1 MPTFWIFF
9 LKKRAFT
16 YMLMCVLSLGGVYA
30 LLAIPKESAPE
41 VVVPIGIVVSTLR
54 GASATDI
61 EQLLTK
67 EIESEAANIENVDKI
82 TSTSGQGVSSVTVQ
96 FVAKADIDK
105 SIQDLKDAVDRA
117 KLTFPNEADEPQVL
131 QVNFADQPILMV
143 SVSADLSP
151 ALFAKLGDDLET
163 ELRKVSGV
171 SKVVVSGTRKHQV
184 QVVVRKEALTTYGVR
199 MDQVV
204 AALQSANVSMP
215 IGSITVADI
224 DYPLTFAGEITDPA
238 SVQDIVVATNAGA
251 PVYLRDVA
259 AVIDGLAPPSTI
271 SRASVNG
278 EPASNALTLN
288 IYKKSGGDVTQ
299 IADAAVARLE
309 ELKQTTLAGAQVV
322 VSYNSG
328 ELVQKDL
335 SELTRVGLETVLLV
349 LLVLLITIGWR
360 EAVVAALSIPL
371 SFVIAFIGLYVS
383 GNTINFVSLFSLILA
398 IGILVD
404 SGIVVTEAIHTRLAR
419 LGNGYDAAVASIRE
433 YAWPLIA
440 GTVATIAVFA
450 PLFFLSGIVGKF
462 ISSIPFTVIFV
473 LVASIFVALGMVP
486 LLALLFTK
494 HSAPNR
500 LEVLQEEYAVRAQT
514 WYKNFLRAFLSD
526 RKKQNWLLSL
536 LGVGFVLSLA
546 LPVAGFVKVEFFPQ
560 DDQDFVYIE
569 VERLQGTPLLQT
581 DKSTREV
588 EEFLYTNPY
597 VESFVTTVGAGSSFN
612 QSGGGSNTKVAN
624 ITVLLPKD
632 RSKTS
637 TEIVQ
642 LLRTELAAVTTATI
656 RVEEASGGPSSG
668 TPVSIAFT
676 GDDLPALTEAANKAE
691 IVLAGIPGAIDVQS
705 SVRDNGT
712 QFTIE
717 VDRAKAASVG
727 LSAAQVAQALRIAVS
742 GSTATTI
749 KTPQDDIDVVVKM
762 NLNAAYV
769 HPEDTNKTT
778 IDSLKQIPL
787 STPTGTV
794 LLGSLITASADESRA
809 AITHTDQKR
818 VVTVTSKLATG
829 ANALEVTNEFKKQI
843 AAAGLPSGV
852 TADYGGESEDV
863 NQSFA
868 EMGLALL
875 AGMALMLGIL
885 VLSFNSFR
893 YTMYLLLTI
902 PLSLIGV
909 LAGLA
914 LSGMAL
920 SFSSLL
926 GVIALAGVIINHAII
941 LLDSV
946 IHKLQN
952 EAHLGLKEGI
962 VEAAAVRLRP
972 IVLTTITTVVGM
984 IPLAG
989 ASSLWGP
996 LAFTIMF
1003 GLTFAMILTLVMVPV
1018 LFYRWPGSGV
1028 PAK

>member
-1 MPTFWIFF
+1 
-9 LKKRAFT
+9 
-16 YMLMCVLSLGGVYA
+16 MLMCVLSLGGVYA

-271 SRASVNG
+271 SRASVGG

-546 LPVAGFVKVEFFPQ
+546 LPVAGLVKVEFFPQ

-612 QSGGGSNTKVAN
+612 QSGGGSNTKTAN

>member
-1 MPTFWIFF
+1 
-9 LKKRAFT
+9 
-16 YMLMCVLSLGGVYA
+16 MLMCVLSLGGLYA

-54 GASATDI
+54 GASATDV

-117 KLTFPNEADEPQVL
+117 KIKFPNEADEPQVL

-184 QVVVRKEALTTYGVR
+184 QVVVRKEALTTYSVR
-199 MDQVV
+199 MDQII

-224 DYPLTFAGEITDPA
+224 DYPITFAGEITDPA
-238 SVQDIVVATNAGA
+238 SIQDIVVATNAGA

-271 SRASVNG
+271 SRASVGG

-299 IADAAVARLE
+299 IADAAIARLE
-309 ELKQTTLAGAQVV
+309 ELKQTTLSGAQVV

-335 SELTRVGLETVLLV
+335 SELTRVGMETVLLV

-371 SFVIAFIGLYVS
+371 SFVIAFIGLYIS

-486 LLALLFTK
+486 LLALLFAK
-494 HSAPNR
+494 HGAPNR
-500 LEVLQEEYAVRAQT
+500 LEVLQEAYAVHAQN
-514 WYKNFLRAFLSD
+514 WYKNFLRNFLSD

-546 LPVAGFVKVEFFPQ
+546 LPVAGLVKVEFFPQ

-642 LLRTELAAVTTATI
+642 LLRTELAAITTATI

-668 TPVSIAFT
+668 TPVSISFI
-676 GDDLPALTEAANKAE
+676 GDDLSALTEAANKAE
-691 IVLAGIPGAIDVQS
+691 LVLAGIPGALDVQS
-705 SVRDNGT
+705 SVRDNGM
-712 QFTIE
+712 QFTIA

-727 LSAAQVAQALRIAVS
+727 LSAAQVAQALRVAVS

-749 KTPQDDIDVVVKM
+749 KTPQNDIDVVVKM

-778 IDSLKQIPL
+778 VDSLKQIPL

-794 LLGSLITASADESRA
+794 LLGSLISVSADESRA

-829 ANALEVTNEFKKQI
+829 GNALEVTNDFKKQI
-843 AAAGLPSGV
+843 AAAGLPPGV

-914 LSGMAL
+914 ISGMAL

-962 VEAAAVRLRP
+962 IEAAAVRLRP

>member
-1 MPTFWIFF
+1 
-9 LKKRAFT
+9 
-16 YMLMCVLSLGGVYA
+16 MLMCVLSLGGVYA

-238 SVQDIVVATNAGA
+238 SIQDIVVATNAGA

-271 SRASVNG
+271 SRASVGG

-546 LPVAGFVKVEFFPQ
+546 LPVAGLVKVEFFPQ

-612 QSGGGSNTKVAN
+612 QSGGGSNTKTAN

-676 GDDLPALTEAANKAE
+676 GDDLSALTEAANKAE

-829 ANALEVTNEFKKQI
+829 ANALEITNEFKKQI
-843 AAAGLPSGV
+843 ATAGLPSSV

>member
-1 MPTFWIFF
+1 
-9 LKKRAFT
+9 
-16 YMLMCVLSLGGVYA
+16 MLMCVLSLGGVYA

-546 LPVAGFVKVEFFPQ
+546 LPVAGLVKVEFFPQ